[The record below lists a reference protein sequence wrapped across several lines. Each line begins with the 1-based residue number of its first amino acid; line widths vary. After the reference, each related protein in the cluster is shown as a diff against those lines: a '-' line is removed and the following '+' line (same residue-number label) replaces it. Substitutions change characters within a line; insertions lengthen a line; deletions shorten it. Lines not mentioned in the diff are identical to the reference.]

1 MEHPSMDNHA
11 VQDMIKEIVETSE
24 FEPLFNYL
32 SDDVVFKVTIPPGT
46 PISGEFRGKQA
57 VIDYFTSIGDIA
69 TFRQERPL
77 EFFIRGERIVVLGD
91 DSFTIK
97 KSGGTARSEYALV
110 FDIRDGLIT
119 RFLIIQDLSAFV
131 DAYRTS

>member
-46 PISGEFRGKQA
+46 PISGEFRPGQA
-57 VIDYFTSIGDIA
+57 Q
-69 TFRQERPL
+69 R
-77 EFFIRGERIVVLGD
+77 
-91 DSFTIK
+91 
-97 KSGGTARSEYALV
+97 
-110 FDIRDGLIT
+110 LIE
-119 RFLIIQDLSAFV
+119 L
-131 DAYRTS
+131 